1 MYNRITAMNQWGDI
15 LYIGQ
20 YKDGKY
26 RGWGDYTLNN
36 EQAIEEV
43 LTRLYYLE
51 EIIED
56 SENTLKKIGE
66 K

>member
-26 RGWGDYTLNN
+26 RGWGDYTLN
-36 EQAIEEV
+36 EQAIDEV

-56 SENTLKKIGE
+56 SEDILKKIGE